1 MRFRSWAQCIISFQA
16 MFFIMLVASSTTH
29 AAMNSTNRVQGGQ
42 DLAEVEISPS
52 GCWVFTHMNKSG
64 GMTIRK
70 MLIPWLEAKGITM
83 QLYDD
88 IEWSSGQSFAED
100 LVKKNAR
107 LTYGGYTEGLRMY
120 DARDCQWFTIF
131 RQ

>member
-1 MRFRSWAQCIISFQA
+1 MNFRSWAQFIISFQA
-16 MFFIMLVASSTTH
+16 MFFNMLVASSTTH
-29 AAMNSTNRVQGGQ
+29 AAMNSTNRVQGGR
-42 DLAEVEISPS
+42 DLEISPS

-70 MLIPWLEAKGITM
+70 MLLPWLEAKGVTIE
-83 QLYDD
+83 LFDD
-88 IEWSSGQSFAED
+88 IEWSSGQSFAEE
-100 LVKKNAR
+100 LVKKNAG